1 MAYYNT
7 MTPPFAGY
15 NYNNYQMQPQMQ
27 QVNQNNFI
35 QVNSAQE
42 VEMWPVAPGVS
53 LTFYIATTPPMIATK
68 TKSHNQLEAPV
79 TKYYDLTERN
89 LQPAKAQTAPEYAT
103 KEEVS
108 SIWAAIKD
116 INNRMK
122 GATPEVSE

>member
-1 MAYYNT
+1 MAYGYMNPGFT
-7 MTPPFAGY
+7 GY
-15 NYNNYQMQPQMQ
+15 NFNNYQMQPQIPQ
-27 QVNQNNFI
+27 TNQNNFI

-89 LQPAKAQTAPEYAT
+89 LQPAKAQASPSVEYAT

-108 SIWAAIKD
+108 SIWAAIED
-116 INNRMK
+116 IKNRF
-122 GATPEVSE
+122 TPSEVLND

>member
-27 QVNQNNFI
+27 QANQNNFI
-35 QVNSAQE
+35 QVNNAQE

-89 LQPAKAQTAPEYAT
+89 LQPAKAQAPAEYAT
-103 KEEVS
+103 KEEVT
-108 SIWAAIKD
+108 SIWAAIED
-116 INNRMK
+116 INKRMK
-122 GATPEVSE
+122 GASPEVSE

>member
-1 MAYYNT
+1 MAYGYNT
-7 MTPPFAGY
+7 MNPGFTGY
-15 NYNNYQMQPQMQ
+15 NYGNYQMQPQIPQ
-27 QVNQNNFI
+27 TSQNNFI

-53 LTFYIATTPPMIATK
+53 LTFYIATNPPMIATK

-89 LQPAKAQTAPEYAT
+89 MQPAKAQAAPEYAT

-108 SIWAAIKD
+108 SIWAAIED
-116 INNRMK
+116 IKKRF
-122 GATPEVSE
+122 TPAEVLND